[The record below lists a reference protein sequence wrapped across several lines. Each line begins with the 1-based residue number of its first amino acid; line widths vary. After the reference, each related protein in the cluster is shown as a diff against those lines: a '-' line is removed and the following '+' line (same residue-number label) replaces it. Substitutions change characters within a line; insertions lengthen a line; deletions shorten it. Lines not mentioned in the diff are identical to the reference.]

1 MSNQG
6 LNEMKDINSQGNQ
19 IGVSSPQQ
27 SPTEN
32 QMNKKS
38 KIVMGVSIA
47 VVIAAIIVVIV
58 VVVVVKKDDDED
70 GKNNSRNT
78 SSPDDYYISEE
89 ITDSNGKK
97 YRLVNPNVE
106 HYIFAL
112 SENVERTH
120 VK

>member
-27 SPTEN
+27 SPSEN

-70 GKNNSRNT
+70 EKNNSRNT

-106 HYIFAL
+106 HYIFAIFL
-112 SENVERTH
+112 KMLKEH
-120 VK
+120 M